1 MKAMNDPTHAL
12 TEGLD
17 ALRQQFALP
26 AEFPPEVSAAAEA
39 AAAKPIADHVDRTSM
54 PFVTLDPASSTDLD
68 QAFTI
73 ESSGG
78 ALLLHYAIADVAWF
92 VADGDPVDVEA
103 WTRGE
108 TIYLPDGKVG
118 LYPKVLSEGAA
129 SLLPDGPRPAI
140 LFTTRV
146 AGDGSV
152 KLDGVERAMIHSRA
166 KLGYETATAE
176 QLPAGFDELARR
188 IQAAEDARGAS
199 RVEPPEQEVAS
210 VPGGGY
216 ELRFRTRFPAED
228 GNASLSLASNLAVAA
243 LLQDH
248 HTGLVRTMPAPS
260 KKSHHRLR
268 MTAKAFGIEWAP
280 SLPLEQFQKALDPCK
295 PVDAAMM
302 MAIRRAGRGAAYVP
316 YTEGVVPW
324 HSAMA
329 ATYAHATAPLR
340 RLADRYVIEAA
351 LAVANGRPVPDA
363 VTAAFAK
370 LPTVMAKA
378 DGLAA
383 QVDRGAIDLAEA
395 VMLSGMVGTS
405 HRAIVTDIDERG
417 ARIQLSDLAVAT
429 RFADATGLVPGD
441 EVTAKLTEVDPVRR
455 LARFERAP

>member
-1 MKAMNDPTHAL
+1 MKAMTDPTHAL
-12 TEGLD
+12 ADGLA
-17 ALRQQFALP
+17 ALRQQYALP
-26 AEFPPEVSAAAEA
+26 VDFPPAVTAAAEA
-39 AAAKPIADHVDRTSM
+39 AAAKPVTDHVDRTAM

-73 ESSGG
+73 EAAGG
-78 ALLLHYAIADVAWF
+78 DLLLHYAIADVAWF

-103 WTRGE
+103 WNRGE

-118 LYPKVLSEGAA
+118 LYPSVLSEGAA

-152 KLDGVERAMIHSRA
+152 KLEGVERASIQSRA
-166 KLGYETATAE
+166 KLAYETATAE

-188 IQAAEDARGAS
+188 IEAAEDARGAS

-210 VPGGGY
+210 VPGGGF

-228 GNASLSLASNLAVAA
+228 GNAALSLASNLAVAA
-243 LLQDH
+243 MLQEH
-248 HTGLVRTMPAPS
+248 HTGLFRTMPAPS
-260 KKSHHRLR
+260 KKSHYRLR
-268 MTAKAFGIEWAP
+268 MTAKAFGIGWAP
-280 SLPLEQFQKALDPCK
+280 SLPLEQFQKGLDAHDPK
-295 PVDAAMM
+295 QAAMM

-316 YTEGVVPW
+316 YAEGVVPW

-351 LAVANGRPVPDA
+351 LAVANGQPVPGA
-363 VTAAFAK
+363 VSAAFAK

-378 DGLAA
+378 DGLAS
-383 QVDRGAIDLAEA
+383 QVDRGAVDLAEA
-395 VMLSGMVGTS
+395 VMLSGMVGST
-405 HRAIVTDIDERG
+405 HAAIVTDVDERG
-417 ARIQLSDLAVAT
+417 ARIQLSDLAVVT
-429 RFADATGLVPGD
+429 RFADAAGLAPGD
-441 EVTAKLTEVDPVRR
+441 AVTAKLTEVDPVQR